1 MQQQGTMF
9 YVPHSI
15 STKHLQDINTSIRR
29 NCVWKLTKVKV
40 NPFRLHMG
48 LARQCVRKI
57 DMIMSMGIPFQSRK
71 QVRLLFART
80 KYFITFQVGDFG
92 HQGCAR
98 VVFLNR
104 IYKLNKITRHGH
116 SSQKEFTFVGSLNR
130 VTTFLEYII

>member
-71 QVRLLFART
+71 QVRFLFART

-92 HQGCAR
+92 HRGYAR
-98 VVFLNR
+98 GAFLNC
-104 IYKLNKITRHGH
+104 IYKLNKIARHGR
-116 SSQKEFTFVGSLNR
+116 SSQKDFTYVGSLTII
-130 VTTFLEYII
+130 TTFLEYVI